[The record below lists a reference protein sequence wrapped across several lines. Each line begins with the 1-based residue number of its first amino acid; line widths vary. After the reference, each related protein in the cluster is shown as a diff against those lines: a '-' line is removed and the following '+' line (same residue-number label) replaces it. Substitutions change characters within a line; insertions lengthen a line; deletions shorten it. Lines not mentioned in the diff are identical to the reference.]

1 MQPKATGS
9 DDKRQAT
16 EHHLLLI
23 YEQIAFRVTQP
34 TNERKKTNKSAL
46 GRLGNP
52 QEVRWEDWERRPVGF
67 TPQRRIKGGGV
78 RRPGAQTGC
87 SSVSGLRVE
96 FCQPPPPLTLG
107 SEAQPIGGRDGG
119 LVEGGGE
126 GGRPTK
132 LGGFVPHSAGPL

>member
-34 TNERKKTNKSAL
+34 TNETKKNKQISTGQVGESTGSAL
-46 GRLGNP
+46 GRLGTP
-52 QEVRWEDWERRPVGF
+52 PRRF
-67 TPQRRIKGGGV
+67 HTPTANQRRSGT
-78 RRPGAQTGC
+78 QTGC

-119 LVEGGGE
+119 LGEGGGE